1 MTSIL
6 LSLVYGGVVLTFLG
20 ALGLVSGEWHW
31 FFQMHQPWLILIALI
46 TFVVF
51 HRQRPSYHA
60 LMFAAAFPMAVAC
73 VSMWTLLGYSAYP
86 VISWQN
92 AADNWGKEWE
102 AWSFGLITLVF
113 LYASLLT
120 VCVVI
125 WPPNPKDVM
134 AKGMCLFLWIGEL
147 YMLAENWLCNIA
159 LPTAGSAVLEG
170 KISGEGSI
178 YACGRVIG
186 EWVVWGPTSMQLA
199 VMAWL
204 VWMHAKAKHRNGSP

>member
-6 LSLVYGGVVLTFLG
+6 LLLVYGGAVLTFLG
-20 ALGLVSGEWHW
+20 ALGLVSSEWHW
-31 FFQMHQPWLILIALI
+31 ALQMHQPWLIAIALL
-46 TFVVF
+46 TFVAF
-51 HRQRPSYHA
+51 YRQSPSLHA
-60 LMFAAAFPMAVAC
+60 LLFALAFPVAVVC
-73 VSMWTLLGYSAYP
+73 VSMWTILGYIAP
-86 VISWQN
+86 PPLSWQE
-92 AADNWGKEWE
+92 AANNWGLEWE
-102 AWSFGLITLVF
+102 AWSFGLTCLVF

-125 WPPNPKDVM
+125 FPPHPKDIM
-134 AKGMCLFLWIGEL
+134 AKGMCLFLWIGEA

-159 LPTAGSAVLEG
+159 LPTAGSVVLEG

-199 VMAWL
+199 IMVWL
-204 VWMHAKAKHRNGSP
+204 VWMHQRARARLS